1 MKTKKLFLPA
11 VILVAAILV
20 TIFFLV
26 IFSIAKKPS
35 VTEAEFPFSIT
46 YELDGETV
54 TISEVYKA
62 RYVRNDGYADTKTR
76 VYEGSIGD
84 TEESGSFFT
93 LKKEE
98 NGRIELWTHLYADY
112 LMGDPEYDYFDDKPF
127 EPRIGYYDAEEQEHA
142 DEETL
147 AAHGVKLISFEYPT
161 PIANPLVFSHFS
173 YFSGSIVLPI
183 LLIALLALVAII
195 IFVRKE
201 KELKYKTV
209 DVFSIIL
216 NFVVFFTLVP
226 LVTVL
231 GMFIDIA
238 GGSPEFYHQVA
249 YFIPSFSVLCIAVS
263 VALRRKGYG
272 VKSLIAQLVAPA
284 LFIVYLIACGVIEM
298 F

>member
-1 MKTKKLFLPA
+1 MKNKKLFLPA
-11 VILVAAILV
+11 IIFGAAILV
-20 TIFFLV
+20 TV
-26 IFSIAKKPS
+26 IFLIISSIAKKPS

-84 TEESGSFFT
+84 TEDSGSFFT

-127 EPRIGYYDAEEQEHA
+127 EPRIGYYDAEEQEYT

-161 PIANPLVFSHFS
+161 PIENPLVFSHLS
-173 YFSGSIVLPI
+173 YFSGAIVLPI

-231 GMFIDIA
+231 GMFIDIE
-238 GGSPEFYHQVA
+238 GGSTEFYHQVA
-249 YFIPSFSVLCIAVS
+249 YFFPAFSVLCIAAS

-272 VKSLIAQLVAPA
+272 VISLITQLAAPV

>member
-11 VILVAAILV
+11 IILIVALLV
-20 TIFFLV
+20 TVIFLV
-26 IFSIAKKPS
+26 IFSIAKKPTI
-35 VTEAEFPFSIT
+35 TEAEFPFSIT

-127 EPRIGYYDAEEQEHA
+127 EPRIGYYDAEEQEHT

-161 PIANPLVFSHFS
+161 PIENPLVFSHFS

>member
-1 MKTKKLFLPA
+1 MKTKKLFLPT
-11 VILVAAILV
+11 VILVVAILV
-20 TIFFLV
+20 TIIFLV

-84 TEESGSFFT
+84 TEDSGSFFT

-127 EPRIGYYDAEEQEHA
+127 EPRIGYYDAEEQEHT

-147 AAHGVKLISFEYPT
+147 TAHGVKIISFEYPT
-161 PIANPLVFSHFS
+161 PIENPLVFSHLS
-173 YFSGSIVLPI
+173 YFSGAIVLPI
-183 LLIALLALVAII
+183 LLIALLALVAIM

-201 KELKYKTV
+201 RELKYKTV

-231 GMFIDIA
+231 GMFIDIE
-238 GGSPEFYHQVA
+238 GGSPAFYHQVA
-249 YFIPSFSVLCIAVS
+249 YFIPSFSVLCIAAS

-272 VKSLIAQLVAPA
+272 VKSLIVQLAAPA